1 MMKIV
6 SFDSVF
12 LVLYLF
18 IYYAYIYGMLRV
30 LGAFR
35 YERGFFFCA
44 HRINANARRNL
55 LNEKKYYIGG
65 FLPQT

>member
-35 YERGFFFCA
+35 YERGFFFVHTGSTQMLDVICLT
-44 HRINANARRNL
+44 RKNI
-55 LNEKKYYIGG
+55 I
-65 FLPQT
+65 